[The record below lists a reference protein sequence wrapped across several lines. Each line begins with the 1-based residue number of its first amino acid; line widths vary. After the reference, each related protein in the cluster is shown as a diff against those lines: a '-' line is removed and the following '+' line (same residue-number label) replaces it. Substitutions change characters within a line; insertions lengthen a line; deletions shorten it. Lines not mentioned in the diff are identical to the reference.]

1 MEMYQGLAR
10 EHGDWIN
17 NHDRRSLKLA
27 EAVQRLCAVEHQREQ
42 LRGQTGQSASQALK
56 VSQVS
61 AGQGQ
66 GQGASRKRSK
76 QQRKRSKNVADK
88 KQKTNCANCG
98 GNGHWY
104 SECTASTGIPLRPD
118 LAEKD
123 KARKQRQK
131 KAPSSLVTYVIQT
144 DSGAATRSQFAGLSL
159 CGGQG
164 TSDTDGQTS
173 GTTPIYQDQ
182 PPSPT
187 YSPTSTAE
195 SDNEDDHPATG
206 NVPST
211 PQQLQLQPTVPDRQV
226 QHVAAPT
233 VQPPPASQWEGTR
246 LLGPPPSWESLFYYV
261 GQGLME
267 NAQQRA
273 LQEPARTSFAPQGF
287 SPYEIGKADASP
299 RHATLDEEDR
309 HRLCVDGVARRHA
322 TLDVEGHRHEE
333 EDAVDHH
340 HHSVADRRLE
350 EVLDP
355 RQGSSN
361 SAATDRPRSNAMMV
375 RHLDVDPRHA
385 VTITV
390 GGACRRVDVSNRH
403 AALTIAGHAKSMQ

>member
-1 MEMYQGLAR
+1 LLSNCVEVYQGLAR

-27 EAVQRLCAVEHQREQ
+27 EAVQRLRAVEHQREQ

-104 SECTASTGIPLRPD
+104 SECTANTGIPLRPD
-118 LAEKD
+118 L
-123 KARKQRQK
+123 
-131 KAPSSLVTYVIQT
+131 
-144 DSGAATRSQFAGLSL
+144 FADLSL

-195 SDNEDDHPATG
+195 SDDEDDHPATG

-226 QHVAAPT
+226 QHVAAPA
-233 VQPPPASQWEGTR
+233 VQPPPAVQQALPATQLAAPAAVQSQWEGTR

-261 GQGLME
+261 GQGLMV

-273 LQEPARTSFAPQGF
+273 LQEPARTSFAPQGL
-287 SPYEIGKADASP
+287 SPYEMGKAEATP

-309 HRLCVDGVARRHA
+309 RRLCVDGVARRHA
-322 TLDVEGHRHEE
+322 TLDVEGHRNEE
-333 EDAVDHH
+333 EDAVDRH

-361 SAATDRPRSNAMMV
+361 SAAADRRRSNAMMV
-375 RHLDVDPRHA
+375 RHLDVDPRLA
-385 VTITV
+385 VMITV
-390 GGACRRVDVSNRH
+390 GGACRRVAASNHH
-403 AALTIAGHAKSMQ
+403 AALT

>member
-1 MEMYQGLAR
+1 
-10 EHGDWIN
+10 
-17 NHDRRSLKLA
+17 
-27 EAVQRLCAVEHQREQ
+27 
-42 LRGQTGQSASQALK
+42 
-56 VSQVS
+56 
-61 AGQGQ
+61 
-66 GQGASRKRSK
+66 
-76 QQRKRSKNVADK
+76 
-88 KQKTNCANCG
+88 
-98 GNGHWY
+98 
-104 SECTASTGIPLRPD
+104 

-131 KAPSSLVTYVIQT
+131 KAPSSLVTYVSQT

-195 SDNEDDHPATG
+195 SDDEDDHPATG

-226 QHVAAPT
+226 QHVAAPAVQPPSL
-233 VQPPPASQWEGTR
+233 VQPPPAVQPAQPAVQPTPPAVQQAPPATQLAAPAAVQSQWEGTR

-261 GQGLME
+261 GQGLMV
-267 NAQQRA
+267 NVQHRA
-273 LQEPARTSFAPQGF
+273 LQEPARTSFAPQGL
-287 SPYEIGKADASP
+287 SPYEMGKAEATPS
-299 RHATLDEEDR
+299 HATLDEEDR
-309 HRLCVDGVARRHA
+309 RRLCVDGVARLHA

-361 SAATDRPRSNAMMV
+361 SAATDRRRSNAMMV
-375 RHLDVDPRHA
+375 RHLDVDPCHA

-390 GGACRRVDVSNRH
+390 GGACRRVAVSNRH
-403 AALTIAGHAKSMQ
+403 AALTIAGHA